1 MDSGPD
7 NVTSSQVSEPWAEQ
21 KPFLLSGFNQA
32 QNLFNSPG
40 PSYYPGQTVAGF
52 APEQTQAQQLGSAR
66 ALNGSPL
73 NAAAGGYL
81 QDVMGGKYLGENPYT
96 DAVYQG
102 IQSRVLPSV
111 NSNFLSSGRYGSG
124 LHTDMAT
131 RALTE
136 SLAPYQYGTYSQE
149 RGLQQQ
155 AAGMAPQ
162 IAAEDYRD
170 LGALSA
176 IGAEKQGLAQQQ
188 ISAEMARHAYN
199 QDLPYNKLAQY
210 MGTIGGNYG
219 QTSTSTQPYYQPSA
233 FSQILG
239 GGLAGIGTLGSLGAF
254 GSGGWF

>member
-1 MDSGPD
+1 MDNGPD
-7 NVTSSQVSEPWAEQ
+7 TVTSTSTAAPWDEQ
-21 KPFLLSGFNQA
+21 KPYLLSGFQQA

-40 PSYYPGQTVAGF
+40 PHYYPGNTVAGF
-52 APEQTQAQQLGSAR
+52 SPEQTQAQQLGSAR

-73 NAAAGGYL
+73 NAAASGYFG
-81 QDVMGGKYLGENPYT
+81 DVMSGAYLGENPYT
-96 DAVYQG
+96 DAVYRG
-102 IQSRVLPSV
+102 IESRVLPSV
-111 NSNFLSSGRYGSG
+111 NSNFLNAGRYGSG

-131 RALTE
+131 RALSE

-162 IAAEDYRD
+162 LAAEDYRD

-176 IGAEKQGLAQQQ
+176 IGAEKQNLAQQQ
-188 ISAEMARHAYN
+188 IGAEQARFSYG

-219 QTSTSTQPYYQPSA
+219 GTTTSQQPYYQPSP
-233 FSQILG
+233 FSQLFGAGLG
-239 GGLAGIGTLGSLGAF
+239 AVGTLGSLGAF
-254 GSGGWF
+254 GYG